1 MNPLKGLEKSAPL
14 LGSYK
19 RRGQE
24 HLTWGR
30 CVICRQSTHQNM
42 EREELLDL
50 TLRQNR
56 EREERGEERAVAT
69 RLGNP
74 SVEPSECCSWN
85 MNLSWACSAC
95 KRDECKSNAV
105 SCLIK
110 GSGLSQYARVPGGSG
125 L

>member
-1 MNPLKGLEKSAPL
+1 MGSFPGPLGNGKCLSESFKKDLKRVVMCALL

-42 EREELLDL
+42 DREELFDL

-56 EREERGEERAVAT
+56 ETEERGEE
-69 RLGNP
+69 
-74 SVEPSECCSWN
+74 
-85 MNLSWACSAC
+85 
-95 KRDECKSNAV
+95 
-105 SCLIK
+105 
-110 GSGLSQYARVPGGSG
+110 
-125 L
+125 